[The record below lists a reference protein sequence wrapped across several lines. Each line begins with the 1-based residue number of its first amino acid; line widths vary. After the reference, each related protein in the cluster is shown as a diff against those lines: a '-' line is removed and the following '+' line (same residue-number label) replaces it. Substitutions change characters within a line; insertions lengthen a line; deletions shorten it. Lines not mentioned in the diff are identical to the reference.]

1 MENLQQIVVQLTT
14 APFERALAQY
24 GTEFIPETQ
33 VEIVYSELTEE
44 EKIIWNTFVTMI
56 KSKELPLPS

>member
-24 GTEFIPETQ
+24 GTDFIPETQ
-33 VEIVYSELTEE
+33 IEIIYSELSKE
-44 EKIIWNTFVTMI
+44 EKVIFDTFVEMI
-56 KSKELPLPS
+56 KTKQ